1 METTTDS
8 VRPTHT
14 VQHLTRKNRSRP
26 VFPRRSVST
35 PINEPKPR
43 RPRYSHGSCREA
55 LCNCTAPLLSSN
67 PRHLLNRAS
76 LSSTSRWI
84 MTSTVSSARV
94 SLQLL
99 RSRGPARYV
108 LPCPVRFPLMPLT
121 FLAPG
126 FAHLLLRDARWEW
139 TLRVTAVSLP
149 AKGNQITGVIYQ
161 HSMRSNSLCEIVLQ
175 RNIFF
180 LIFVNKR

>member
-1 METTTDS
+1 METTTGS

-94 SLQLL
+94 SLQLS

-108 LPCPVRFPLMPLT
+108 LPLPCPLSSNAPDFSCSGIRT
-121 FLAPG
+121 FVAP
-126 FAHLLLRDARWEW
+126 RR
-139 TLRVTAVSLP
+139 SLGMNASSNGSQP
-149 AKGNQITGVIYQ
+149 AGEGKPDYRCHIPAQY
-161 HSMRSNSLCEIVLQ
+161 E
-175 RNIFF
+175 
-180 LIFVNKR
+180 K